1 MVNKRFDRYQLG
13 KWEVI
18 VARSS
23 LCFQYFQKRQK
34 QELMK
39 YKTLQS
45 CSMPKPP
52 KGRAYEFVDM
62 DDDWIPDWTI
72 DEDLPK

>member
-1 MVNKRFDRYQLG
+1 
-13 KWEVI
+13 
-18 VARSS
+18 
-23 LCFQYFQKRQK
+23 
-34 QELMK
+34 MK

-52 KGRAYEFVDM
+52 KGRAYKFVDM